1 MTADGLRIERT
12 ADMTAVRR
20 LGVACGLDDSD
31 RGDEDVRA
39 AWGAFAGDELAGAI
53 VLERLR
59 ELETV
64 NWMAVGEA
72 YRRRGLASRLYAVL
86 EREARARGMK
96 RLWVTAR
103 TPAFFAAQGFRAVP
117 PGAEWDTLLGEC
129 PQCGQYGRG
138 CSRKPSSRTWT
149 TSAPRTGRRG
159 RRRRGTTRTAV
170 PE

>member
-1 MTADGLRIERT
+1 MTYLSEAEGQFAHEQT
-12 ADMTAVRR
+12 AFILEEV
-20 LGVACGLDDSD
+20 GVGYNTP
-31 RGDEDVRA
+31 A
-39 AWGAFAGDELAGAI
+39 AIDLLEEAGA
-53 VLERLR
+53 VVDRARLR
-59 ELETV
+59 AKLPWELVV

-138 CSRKPSSRTWT
+138 CTPQALFKDLDDIRPEDGATRQEETWHDQDC
-149 TSAPRTGRRG
+149 
-159 RRRRGTTRTAV
+159 GT
-170 PE
+170 

>member
-31 RGDEDVRA
+31 RGDERVRA

-86 EREARARGMK
+86 EREARARGIK

-138 CSRKPSSRTWT
+138 CTPQALFKYLDYIRLEDGATGQEETWHYQDSST
-149 TSAPRTGRRG
+149 
-159 RRRRGTTRTAV
+159 
-170 PE
+170 

>member
-1 MTADGLRIERT
+1 MTYLSEAEGQFVHEQT
-12 ADMTAVRR
+12 AFILEEV
-20 LGVACGLDDSD
+20 GVGYNTP
-31 RGDEDVRA
+31 A
-39 AWGAFAGDELAGAI
+39 AIDLLEEAGA
-53 VLERLR
+53 VVDRARLR
-59 ELETV
+59 AKLPWELETV

-138 CSRKPSSRTWT
+138 CTPQALFKDLDDIRPEDGATRQEETWHDQDC
-149 TSAPRTGRRG
+149 
-159 RRRRGTTRTAV
+159 GT
-170 PE
+170 

>member
-1 MTADGLRIERT
+1 VSANDLRIERT
-12 ADMTAVRR
+12 ADMAAVRR
-20 LGVACGLDDSD
+20 LGVACGLDDSG
-31 RGDEDVRA
+31 RGDEDVYV
-39 AWGAFAGDELAGAI
+39 AWGTFDGETLAGSI

-59 ELETV
+59 NLETV
-64 NWMAVGEA
+64 NWLAVGKR
-72 YRRRGLASRLYAVL
+72 YRRRGLASRLYTVL

-138 CSRKPSSRTWT
+138 CTPQALFKDLDDIRPVDGATSQEETWHDRDFT
-149 TSAPRTGRRG
+149 T
-159 RRRRGTTRTAV
+159 
-170 PE
+170 